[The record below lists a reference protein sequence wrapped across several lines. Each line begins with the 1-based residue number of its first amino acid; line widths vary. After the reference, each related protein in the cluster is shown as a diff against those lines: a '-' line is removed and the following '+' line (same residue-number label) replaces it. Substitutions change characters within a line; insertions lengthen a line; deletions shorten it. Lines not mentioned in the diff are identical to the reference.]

1 MQKLSN
7 LEEMFCKVMDIEFKK
22 QIKSLMVI
30 IIDSLNCWSI
40 KINQLC
46 QAVIKISE
54 NIFFLKLK
62 RIL

>member
-30 IIDSLNCWSI
+30 IIDSLNC
-40 KINQLC
+40 
-46 QAVIKISE
+46 
-54 NIFFLKLK
+54 
-62 RIL
+62 